1 MRAPI
6 SYFVFLYLCTVLRLK
21 KITALL
27 LLLVMGFFIASNT
40 LFIHSHTIDGK
51 HIVHSHPFSGAASSH
66 SHNSTSLYAI
76 NRILNPDILCA
87 ENIALNST
95 TTVSVSGHLVVNIDS
110 NYLVTTH
117 KHQLRAPP
125 AKA

>member
-1 MRAPI
+1 M
-6 SYFVFLYLCTVLRLK
+6 LRLK

-27 LLLVMGFFIASNT
+27 LLLVMGFTLASNT

-95 TTVSVSGHLVVNIDS
+95 TTVSESGHLVVNIDS
-110 NYLVTTH
+110 NYLVTTNIY
-117 KHQLRAPP
+117 QLRAPP